1 MNNQLVAPRKIF
13 ETHSQILDKQKRIIA
28 LGDSSVFG
36 VGDFGDNFAYTG
48 AGWTGRFAHD
58 VGATA
63 YANVAKNGARAK
75 HLLKSQLPAALAM
88 MPNVALVCIGTND
101 VLRGDFSPK
110 EIYKVMKYVVDELNR
125 INCTVILLGLP
136 DPMITAPGP
145 IFLRRILQ
153 ERVNIVNEIFEH
165 LDSAQNVRLIRT
177 LQLQNSKEFWHI
189 DRMHPSPLGHQ
200 FIANHVRNSLK
211 LEKITKMEL
220 PTESSSS
227 LKFEL
232 FWLLTNGTKWF
243 LKRSVDLVPGLIWLI
258 LSNKIKRKS
267 DWNNKEFLQS

>member
-1 MNNQLVAPRKIF
+1 
-13 ETHSQILDKQKRIIA
+13 
-28 LGDSSVFG
+28 
-36 VGDFGDNFAYTG
+36 
-48 AGWTGRFAHD
+48 
-58 VGATA
+58 
-63 YANVAKNGARAK
+63 
-75 HLLKSQLPAALAM
+75 
-88 MPNVALVCIGTND
+88 
-101 VLRGDFSPK
+101 
-110 EIYKVMKYVVDELNR
+110 
-125 INCTVILLGLP
+125 
-136 DPMITAPGP
+136 MITAPGP

-220 PTESSSS
+220 PTESRSS